1 MIPYK
6 QWRVQREDMCHARHV
21 QQARA
26 SVNSRYDHMSKLG
39 VDKKRIMTAKMNA
52 VAIDRDNQLL
62 LGRLQKIHS
71 RADKGWHKSDLY
83 ERLSPQFRRNL
94 AQVRSGQQA
103 ELFNKNQYDKKRIKD
118 VTAFVRFEKN
128 SIRGNIGGGFGFLS
142 PSAEKVPQRPSGLR
156 KARKLK
162 ESAQRKLV
170 QTKSGLGSV
179 PVPESNPNGLEVTS
193 TIPSTTIPATIP
205 ATIPLNNTRRR
216 EIDNNMWK
224 LVYRAGVR
232 LDMVDPSRENSL
244 CHNPQLSVISMWRLR
259 STRGKEKSHTTD
271 RLLIV
276 SEDVKTL
283 LKKSVLLR
291 SNHIRH
297 MMTMVADKQQ
307 PDNSTTSTGAGKGRK
322 LDSRGWDHA
331 VQIPHFA
338 SISFDDLNYHLK
350 DCKDHYDPPL
360 PKKAPSRPTGSKQHQ
375 HKFYQLIVNSL
386 VISADLALAVQHP
399 LDLLLSRRKINHTLL
414 TELVH
419 GEDERG
425 VSLRNKKEED
435 VSKDPRD
442 RLDANCTFSPKIVS
456 RPLRKKRNEYERKAA
471 STLERSRRIVLCHGM
486 EYAQQVPAALVE
498 MNNQMTTRSTT
509 GISTK
514 EEKEARAGKNKNKR
528 ARRQDIARRQR
539 LVDQVSREAAL
550 KDTAIHYDPTKV
562 EDMMIDDLH
571 DGASKIQS
579 VFRRRQAGTLSS
591 FCYRILSPCDT
602 KCVDSCL
609 LLSHLTITH
618 FFFLFFFL
626 DFFS

>member
-1 MIPYK
+1 MY
-6 QWRVQREDMCHARHV
+6 HARHV

-94 AQVRSGQQA
+94 AHVRSEQQT

-128 SIRGNIGGGFGFLS
+128 SIRGSIGGGFGFLS
-142 PSAEKVPQRPSGLR
+142 PSSEKVPQRPSGLR

-162 ESAQRKLV
+162 GSAQRKLV
-170 QTKSGLGSV
+170 QTKSGLGPVPV
-179 PVPESNPNGLEVTS
+179 PVPESNPNGLEVAS
-193 TIPSTTIPATIP
+193 TIPS
-205 ATIPLNNTRRR
+205 TIPLNNTRRR

-244 CHNPQLSVISMWRLR
+244 CHNPQLSVISMWHLR
-259 STRGKEKSHTTD
+259 STRGKEKSHATD

-307 PDNSTTSTGAGKGRK
+307 PDNSTTSTGAAKGRK
-322 LDSRGWDHA
+322 LDSRGWDHG

-350 DCKDHYDPPL
+350 DCKDHYNPQP

-375 HKFYQLIVNSL
+375 QKFYQLIVNSL

-419 GEDERG
+419 GEDER
-425 VSLRNKKEED
+425 VVRLRKKND
-435 VSKDPRD
+435 KVVSKDPRD

-471 STLERSRRIVLCHGM
+471 LTLERSRRIVLCHGM
-486 EYAQQVPAALVE
+486 EYAQQVPAALAG
-498 MNNQMTTRSTT
+498 MNNQTTTRSIT
-509 GISTK
+509 GISTQ
-514 EEKEARAGKNKNKR
+514 EEQEERAEKNKIKR

-550 KDTAIHYDPTKV
+550 KDTAIHYDSTKV

-579 VFRRRQAGTLSS
+579 VFRRRQAGASFIEGSPPLSLFSSS
-591 FCYRILSPCDT
+591 FFSP
-602 KCVDSCL
+602 SFL
-609 LLSHLTITH
+609 LL
-618 FFFLFFFL
+618 
-626 DFFS
+626 